1 MTFHLGYLLFDE
13 AGAHVRCKCDDPL
26 NAHQLKILEEAQ
38 SVVSSVYEVVE
49 TSDFFRLNLEDFAST
64 ASHVLEEAKAGGAKI
79 VSDPNWLLRAKTRFG
94 QRFSNIL
101 YSFSAM
107 RDICSRI
114 ISSSFGDKSQQ
125 AKGFKK
131 LLSDEFDNC
140 FAHRLFYKLRNYS
153 SHYSIPDLDIYLLR
167 LPQRGG
173 PAESAELK
181 IEISKTVLTVSSFGW
196 GKILIADLT
205 SPPDEINI
213 AEVIQELGMSMV
225 RMLSYVLNSY
235 EGRLVKSGYV
245 LWSACFVAGVPENGR
260 LVAWDGTRVTSQ
272 DHDGC
277 RLMLVPQFN
286 DCWRQLQSAKASV

>member
-1 MTFHLGYLLFDE
+1 MTFRLGYILFNE
-13 AGAHVRCKCDDPL
+13 KSEHVRYKSDNPL
-26 NAHQLKILEEAQ
+26 TAHQLKLLEDAQ

-49 TSDFFRLNLEDFAST
+49 AFDFFRLNLEDFAT
-64 ASHVLEEAKAGGAKI
+64 LASQVLEEAKGGGVLVA
-79 VSDPNWLLRAKTRFG
+79 SDPKWILRAKTKFG
-94 QRFSNIL
+94 QRFSNVL

-107 RDICSRI
+107 RDICCRI
-114 ISSSFGDKSQQ
+114 ISSSFGDKSEEI
-125 AKGFKK
+125 KGVKK

-153 SHYSIPDLDIYLLR
+153 SHYSIPDLDIYVLR
-167 LPQRGG
+167 LPLNGE

-181 IEISKTVLTVSSFGW
+181 IEISKTVLTISSFGW
-196 GKILIADLT
+196 GKILIADLR

-225 RMLSYVLNSY
+225 RMLSYVLNCY
-235 EGRLVKSGYV
+235 EGRLVRSGYI
-245 LWSACFVAGVPENGR
+245 LCSACFVVGVPANGR
-260 LVAWDGTRVTSQ
+260 LVAWDGTRVTRQ

-286 DCWRQLQSAKASV
+286 DCWHQLQSAKGSD